1 MDDAPPDGGQAERIA
16 AMRREDGRLVEEIF
30 RAYGAGLDD
39 FDRDQLLD
47 LFQFPCV
54 IWQFGKGH
62 VFEDED
68 ELAENVDA
76 LLTVFER
83 EGIHQ
88 SVPTVKEVAVTGARA
103 VAEVDW
109 THLDAAGEEVFAF
122 SIGYFLVKESGE
134 WFIATVINDEPDR
147 PAPLPPIP
155 EPPSA

>member
-1 MDDAPPDGGQAERIA
+1 MTKAAKPDAEARLA
-16 AMRREDGRLVEEIF
+16 AMRREEARLVGEIF
-30 RAYGAGLDD
+30 AAYAAGLDD

-54 IWQFGKGH
+54 IWQFAKGH

-76 LLTVFER
+76 LFKVFER
-83 EGIHQ
+83 EGIAQ
-88 SVPTVKEVAVTGARA
+88 SVPDVKEVAVIGPRA

-109 THLDAAGEEVFAF
+109 THHDAAGEAVFAF
-122 SIGYFLVKESGE
+122 TIGYFLVKDSGE
-134 WFIATVINDEPDR
+134 WFISTVVNDEPEV

-155 EPPSA
+155 DPPPG